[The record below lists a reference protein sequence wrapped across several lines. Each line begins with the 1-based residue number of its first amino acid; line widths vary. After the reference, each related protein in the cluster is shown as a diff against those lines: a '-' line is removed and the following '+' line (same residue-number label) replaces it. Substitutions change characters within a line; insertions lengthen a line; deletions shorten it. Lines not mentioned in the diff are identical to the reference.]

1 MSLQI
6 GALGSSPASLIHT
19 WQQINLSTL
28 FRRSVSLPLGIE
40 IHSCEC
46 SYLHVSL
53 RMNSPMCVHNV
64 SSLEWGGEESVKRN
78 ERPGATRSHFMSLQT
93 GTLDSR
99 SLAYFS
105 CHPAAKSDYYLT
117 VLGEWALV
125 GFFFPLPVCS
135 RLDVTECFRM
145 HAAAGG
151 RGGRIC
157 LGLIVL
163 PLCNQERLIWGDGRF
178 PDPIINNWAHFHD

>member
-19 WQQINLSTL
+19 WQQINLSAL

-40 IHSCEC
+40 IRSCEC

-125 GFFFPLPVCS
+125 GVFSLCQS
-135 RLDVTECFRM
+135 ALAWMWRSASGCT
-145 HAAAGG
+145 
-151 RGGRIC
+151 
-157 LGLIVL
+157 L
-163 PLCNQERLIWGDGRF
+163 PLVTGGGAHLSGSDCPSSVQSRAPDLGRRS
-178 PDPIINNWAHFHD
+178 ISWSNH